1 MIKAIAIDDE
11 PPALKIIESF
21 CSQNEHI
28 QLEKTFSKPNDALKY
43 INNYPVDLIFLD
55 IQMPSVSGIDF
66 YKSLETDAMVIFTT
80 AYSEYAVEGFNLNA
94 VDFLLKPFTQERF
107 NQAIAKAADYH
118 THITNDDKTRQQF
131 LFIRADYSLIK
142 ININDI
148 IYLEGL
154 NDYVKFHLENQKP
167 IIARMTLKMLV
178 DRLPSAEF
186 VRAHRSYIVPIKKII
201 YIRNRIIHISEN
213 DKDIEIPIGKSYE
226 DEVLS
231 VCKPN

>member
-21 CSQNEHI
+21 CSQNENI

-66 YKSLETDAMVIFTT
+66 YKSLETEAMVIFTT

-94 VDFLLKPFTQERF
+94 IDFLLKPFTQERF

-178 DRLPSAEF
+178 DRLPSSDF

-201 YIRNRIIHISEN
+201 YIRNRIIHINEN